1 MDALPADA
9 VLLADIG
16 GTNAR
21 FALAD
26 CNARRPLLPD
36 SVRKFAV
43 ADFGSLVDTARHYLQ
58 ATGARPARGVF
69 SVAGPVLGDEV
80 RMTNHPWVIG
90 IGATRDA
97 LGLRALD
104 VVNDFAAQAM
114 AVDLLGEND
123 VCVIG
128 PTPWRPPPQP
138 PRDGTRVILGPGTG
152 LGVGALAIRDGRAIA
167 VTTEAGHV
175 GFAPADA
182 LQVALLQTLARRF
195 GRVSNERLVS
205 GGGLVNLHAALG
217 EIEGASAAD
226 FPVAQP
232 ADVTAGA
239 AAGDARCR
247 HTIAVFCAIFGAVAG
262 DMALAFAA
270 WDGVFLSGGV
280 VPHLLNALRE
290 PGFRAAFEDKG
301 RYAGT
306 LAAVPTLAVVHPQP
320 GLLGAAAIARA
331 QEPAREGGAA

>member
-36 SVRKFAV
+36 SVRKYAV
-43 ADFGSLVDTARHYLQ
+43 ADFGSLVDAARHYLQ
-58 ATGARPARGVF
+58 ATGARPGRGVF

-97 LGLRALD
+97 LGLRALE

-114 AVDLLGEND
+114 AVGLLGEED

-128 PTPWRPPPQP
+128 TPPWRTRSPG
-138 PRDGTRVILGPGTG
+138 DGTRVILGPGTG

-175 GFAPADA
+175 GFAPTDA
-182 LQVALLQTLARRF
+182 LQVALLQALARRF

-205 GGGLVNLHAALG
+205 GAGLVNLHAALG

-247 HTIAVFCAIFGAVAG
+247 RAIAMFCAIFGAVAG

-280 VPHLLNALRE
+280 VPHVLDALRG
-290 PGFRAAFEDKG
+290 PDFRAAFEAKG
-301 RYAGT
+301 RYART
-306 LAAVPTLAVVHPQP
+306 LAAVPTVALVHPQP
-320 GLLGAAAIARA
+320 GLLGAAAIACAR
-331 QEPAREGGAA
+331 EPAREGGAG

>member
-26 CNARRPLLPD
+26 CKARRPLLGD
-36 SVRKFAV
+36 SVRKYAV
-43 ADFGSLVDTARHYLQ
+43 ADFGSLVDAARHYLQ
-58 ATGARPARGVF
+58 ATSARPARGVF

-80 RMTNHPWVIG
+80 RMTNHRWVVD

-114 AVDLLGEND
+114 AVELLGEDD

-128 PTPWRPPPQP
+128 TPPWRPQP
-138 PRDGTRVILGPGTG
+138 ARDGPRVIVGPGTG

-175 GFAPADA
+175 GFAPTDA
-182 LQVALLQTLARRF
+182 LQVALLQALARRF

-205 GGGLVNLHAALG
+205 GAGLVNLHAALG
-217 EIEGASAAD
+217 ENEGASAAD
-226 FPVAQP
+226 FPVAEP

-239 AAGDARCR
+239 ASGDPRCR
-247 HTIAVFCAIFGAVAG
+247 RAIAVFCAVFGAVAG

-280 VPHLLNALRE
+280 VPHVLDALRG
-290 PGFRAAFEDKG
+290 PDFRAAFEAKG
-301 RYAGT
+301 RYAAP

-320 GLLGAAAIARA
+320 GLVGAAAIARA
-331 QEPAREGGAA
+331 REPAREGGVA